1 LNNVIPIATSS
12 NLTVPID
19 VRFFLFSQQI
29 SMPQIA
35 VQHHPPHGIGGT
47 NMGRYHSYDNFSAS
61 QHSPGPTPIGGL
73 NASSHNHSNNNGL
86 STSQHRHNNNND
98 LNGSSLHSFSS
109 VGPTPISLNTSL
121 HRHNNNNELNAS
133 SVHSQQHNGMNTS
146 VPQHLSGQHN
156 GNGMMLPSSH
166 VGMSGPPQFHN
177 ATHVGMQSLQQQQ
190 QQLMNQQQMNQ
201 QQMNQQQMNQQQM
214 NQHQQ
219 QSLDQ
224 HAQHPGAPRQ
234 VMPPSGMN
242 VQGGNTLLPSG
253 YREIDIIQNKLL
265 SLSQSQSQHSTLSPS
280 ESQHSTYH
288 DQFEPRPIDPSLVA
302 LKSPPEQKEEYV
314 ENESEGIVPLPS
326 RREPRKTPNKRNY
339 KREGSDSS
347 LQVDTIFPASHV
359 QSNSS
364 NQHLNNNNLSVMS
377 LSISEMNHVSTD
389 HYNPHRAE
397 HHRTEP
403 PHHGVQPEGLTA
415 MFNSSMRFSGDRRKP
430 VRRSGSN
437 DEESSEKG
445 LNLDMSV
452 ATLGDLSGDRRK
464 PVRRLGSNDEESTV
478 KEFNLDM
485 SVATLG
491 DHMSEMGEM
500 SYAVMGGDSQANMSF
515 SNVFEETERD
525 LYVNGG

>member
-1 LNNVIPIATSS
+1 LSDALKNVLNNVIPIATSS

-86 STSQHRHNNNND
+86 STSQHRHNNDND

-133 SVHSQQHNGMNTS
+133 SVHSQQHSGMNPS

-156 GNGMMLPSSH
+156 GNGMMLPSSQ
-166 VGMSGPPQFHN
+166 VGRSGPPQFHD
-177 ATHVGMQSLQQQQ
+177 ATHVGMQALQQQQQQ
-190 QQLMNQQQMNQ
+190 QQLMGQQQMNQ

-224 HAQHPGAPRQ
+224 HSQHSQHPGAPRQ

-242 VQGGNTLLPSG
+242 VQGGNNLLSSG
-253 YREIDIIQNKLL
+253 GRGGYTEIDIIQNKLL
-265 SLSQSQSQHSTLSPS
+265 SLSQSQSQHSTLSQ
-280 ESQHSTYH
+280 SQHSTYH
-288 DQFEPRPIDPSLVA
+288 DQFEPRPI
-302 LKSPPEQKEEYV
+302 
-314 ENESEGIVPLPS
+314 GIVPLPS
-326 RREPRKTPNKRNY
+326 RREPRKTTNKRNY

-347 LQVDTIFPASHV
+347 LQVDTIFPASNL

-377 LSISEMNHVSTD
+377 LSISEMNHGTTD
-389 HYNPHRAE
+389 HYNQHRAE
-397 HHRTEP
+397 PHRTEP
-403 PHHGVQPEGLTA
+403 PHNGVQPGGLTA

-437 DEESSEKG
+437 DEESLTSVKD
-445 LNLDMSV
+445 LNWDMSV
-452 ATLGDLSGDRRK
+452 ATLGDFSGDRRK
-464 PVRRLGSNDEESTV
+464 PVRRSASNDEESSV
-478 KEFNLDM
+478 KDLNLDM